1 MKRKVTIATDSFKG
15 SLSAREATEAL
26 AEGVLS
32 CTADCEV
39 ACIPLADGGEGTAE
53 ILTEALRGEWVGV
66 TVSDPVGRP
75 ITAHYGLCGEVAV
88 MDMAAAAGL
97 TLLSKREPMRA
108 STFGVGEMILDALG
122 RGARRIVVGAG
133 GSATTDCGMGA
144 LGALGFLFRDAE
156 GHELRGCGESLQKV
170 ARIDDGG
177 ASPLLKGATIVV
189 VADVDSPLYGPNGA
203 AQVFSPQKCA
213 NPKQVALL
221 DSGLRHF
228 AEVVRA
234 HNQRSMAD
242 IAGAGAAGGFAG
254 GLWALVNAEI
264 RRGVDVI
271 LEVVEFDRR
280 AEGSNLIITGEGRV
294 DTQTLMGKVP
304 SGVLER
310 GVRMGVPVVAVGG
323 SVEWSRELKES
334 SFSDIVAATP
344 EGMPL
349 EWALRSSVAKD
360 NLRRVGA
367 EVAERFL
374 L

>member
-32 CTADCEV
+32 CAADCEV

-53 ILTEALRGEWVGV
+53 ILTEALCGEWVDV

-75 ITAHYGLCGEVAV
+75 IIAHYGLCGEVAV
-88 MDMAAAAGL
+88 MDMAAAAGY

-108 STFGVGEMILDALG
+108 STFGVGEMILDALA

-156 GHELRGCGESLQKV
+156 GHELRGCGESLQRV

-189 VADVDSPLYGPNGA
+189 VADVASPLYGPNGA
-203 AQVFSPQKCA
+203 AQVFSPQKGA

-221 DSGLRHF
+221 DRGLRHF

-234 HNQRSMAD
+234 HNQWSMAD
-242 IAGAGAAGGFAG
+242 ISGAGAAGGFAG

-271 LEVVEFDRR
+271 LEAVEFDRR

-349 EWALRSSVAKD
+349 EWALRSPVAKD
-360 NLRRVGA
+360 NLRCVGA

>member
-26 AEGVLS
+26 AEGVFS
-32 CTADCEV
+32 RTADCEV

-53 ILTEALRGEWVGV
+53 ILTEALCGEWVDV

-156 GHELRGCGESLQKV
+156 GHELRGCGESLQRV
-170 ARIDDGG
+170 ARIDDRG

-203 AQVFSPQKCA
+203 AQVFSPQKGA

-271 LEVVEFDRR
+271 LEAVEFDRR

-349 EWALRSSVAKD
+349 EWALKSSVAKD

-374 L
+374 R